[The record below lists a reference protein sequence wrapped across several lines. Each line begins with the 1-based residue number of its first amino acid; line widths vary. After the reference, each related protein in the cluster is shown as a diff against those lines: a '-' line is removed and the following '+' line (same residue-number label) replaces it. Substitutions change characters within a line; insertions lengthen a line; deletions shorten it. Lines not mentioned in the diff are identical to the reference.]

1 MSYDDMPQKQA
12 RIEALREEKGRL
24 QKVRQTIAF
33 YEANAASGK
42 VKKAVLPQMAQQIQ
56 PAEGAKYSTNGAG
69 KALDRGLMRWIL
81 GGGSILLV
89 LLPFLSWITVAGYD
103 VSFFKMASGIEKL
116 NDFLGAFSTDDV
128 RVMQGICIFICCV
141 MIGIAVVNGI
151 AAYCTLRSGKTGWI
165 YGGTIYGMAVFGVLW
180 LFVLY
185 INMKLKEALGSY
197 GDYIKF
203 KMTFPA

>member
-116 NDFLGAFSTDDV
+116 NDFLGAFSTE
-128 RVMQGICIFICCV
+128 
-141 MIGIAVVNGI
+141 
-151 AAYCTLRSGKTGWI
+151 LS
-165 YGGTIYGMAVFGVLW
+165 
-180 LFVLY
+180 
-185 INMKLKEALGSY
+185 
-197 GDYIKF
+197 
-203 KMTFPA
+203 